1 MTPLL
6 STHHATQHYASGGP
20 NWLQQQFTATAPDRI
35 WLADITYVPTEEG
48 WLYLAVVMDL
58 FSRRPILDWTMAV
71 AARSCLPNQLL
82 HHSNRGSQYTSADY
96 QALLAQKYMLVS
108 MSGTGNCYDNAPAES
123 FFSLLKTELVHPTR
137 YPSRSCARRSI
148 FEYIEVFYNRQR
160 LHSALAYL
168 TPLAA
173 EQCWSQT
180 TALTAAAQPLPLS

>member
-1 MTPLL
+1 M
-6 STHHATQHYASGGP
+6 AP
-20 NWLQQQFTATAPDRI
+20 NRLQQQFKATAPDRI

-58 FSRRPILDWTMAV
+58 FSRRILGWAMAAQMTEALPHRALTMAV

-123 FFSLLKTELVHPTR
+123 FFSLLNTELVHPTR